1 MFELIQMSKN
11 TRGKDSRTINYKGIG
26 KIEIKTIQRETE
38 IDGVTPLTAKDAEGR
53 LITRPEQVEEIVS
66 DGCIT
71 SIDEAMELVGG
82 NQQRLLDF
90 FAYGFNRD
98 AYQTEADKDE
108 LDAFTVGLDEAKAK
122 ARKTAIRALA
132 KTLEIG
138 ILDAAEIVK
147 AATPVAEPVA
157 Q

>member
-1 MFELIQMSKN
+1 MFELLEMSKN

-26 KIEIKTIQRETE
+26 RPEVKTVQRETAL
-38 IDGVTPLTAKDAEGR
+38 DGTPLTEKDAEGR
-53 LITRPEQVEEIVS
+53 LITRPEEVTEIVS

-138 ILDAAEIVK
+138 ILDAAEIV
-147 AATPVAEPVA
+147 ASA
-157 Q
+157 QK